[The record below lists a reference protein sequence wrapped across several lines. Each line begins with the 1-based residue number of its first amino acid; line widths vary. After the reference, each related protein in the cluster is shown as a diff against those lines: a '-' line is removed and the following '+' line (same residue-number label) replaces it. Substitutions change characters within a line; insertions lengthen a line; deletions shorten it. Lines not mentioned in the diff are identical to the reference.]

1 MEGISFF
8 WALGQDHT
16 AHRSNGS
23 WLGSGQGRAP
33 SVLCSLHL
41 VWFLAQGQREFISAK
56 CQEPPG
62 ELAVP
67 VAGESLPWMGG
78 PPRMGGGVSSALQS
92 VAAFNSFQ
100 APCP

>member
-33 SVLCSLHL
+33 SA
-41 VWFLAQGQREFISAK
+41 W
-56 CQEPPG
+56 P
-62 ELAVP
+62 LAVTSRP
-67 VAGESLPWMGG
+67 HVCTVFWMTKKED
-78 PPRMGGGVSSALQS
+78 
-92 VAAFNSFQ
+92 F
-100 APCP
+100 